1 MRWHWLGRRGRSLAP
16 FTWAWTEN
24 EITEVLSVDR
34 LFFREVCLP
43 LLLPW
48 FCTFSWMLVD
58 PSTFSSDNPNLD
70 LVFGSSR
77 LSELVAAPADEL
89 YHVEGT
95 IILHIVFAIKLDCEL
110 GRELL
115 KHVKVAPGS

>member
-1 MRWHWLGRRGRSLAP
+1 
-16 FTWAWTEN
+16 
-24 EITEVLSVDR
+24 
-34 LFFREVCLP
+34 
-43 LLLPW
+43 
-48 FCTFSWMLVD
+48 MLVD
-58 PSTFSSDNPNLD
+58 PSTFSSANPNLD

>member
-1 MRWHWLGRRGRSLAP
+1 MALVGKERTEPGSIYLGL
-16 FTWAWTEN
+16 
-24 EITEVLSVDR
+24 EVLSVDR
-34 LFFREVCLP
+34 LFFWEVCLP

-70 LVFGSSR
+70 LVFGSPR